1 MIEERVQ
8 RLRNEIKS
16 LKTSMPVGGS
26 LLDTYFY
33 SKTIVSN
40 SYPDGATVNYR
51 IKFNPVTP
59 ADGLGMTEL
68 FEYCEGLA
76 DNSPWSDNNPV
87 FLAVNNG
94 YFVDSNGSAVKENSF
109 FMSNFGTFKARI
121 TAAVYSTVPGNIEIT
136 FY

>member
-16 LKTSMPVGGS
+16 LKTSMPVAGS

-33 SKTIVSN
+33 STTVIST
-40 SYPDGATVNYR
+40 SYPDGSTVRFR
-51 IKFNPVTP
+51 IKFNPITP

-68 FEYCEGLA
+68 FEYCESLA
-76 DNSPWSDNNPV
+76 DNAPWSDDNPV
-87 FLAVNNG
+87 FLSVQNG
-94 YFVDSNGSAVKENSF
+94 YFVDGNGSAVREDTFSTTG
-109 FMSNFGTFKARI
+109 MGTFKARI